1 MRKIILFIHSTING
15 VVTGD
20 PSKDKTN
27 WAAWRNSAGTEE
39 GSQYLL
45 NIFETAD
52 TLLLGRGTYEDL
64 SGKWTNTRGSKLG
77 DKINN
82 AHKLVVTSARPL
94 DNLKWGEFEAPKQL
108 TGSHIEEQI
117 KDLKNGDGGDI
128 VIFGSPTL
136 VRSLANANL
145 IDEYQIVMHPVVVN
159 VGEHLFDNLKV
170 QKEFHLVDVKTLK
183 VGSLLVTYK
192 PAKA

>member
-20 PSKDKTN
+20 PSEDKTN
-27 WAAWRNSAGTEE
+27 WAVWRNSAGIEE

-45 NIFETAD
+45 SIFETAD
-52 TLLLGRGTYEDL
+52 TILLGRGTYEDL
-64 SGKWTNTRGSKLG
+64 SRKWPNTRGTKLA

-82 AHKLVVTSARPL
+82 AHKLIVTSARPPGK
-94 DNLKWGEFEAPKQL
+94 LKWGEFVAPKPL
-108 TGSHIEEQI
+108 TGSNIEAQI

-128 VIFGSPTL
+128 IIFGSPTL
-136 VRSLANANL
+136 VRSLTDANL
-145 IDEYQIVMHPVVVN
+145 IDEYQIVMHPVAVN
-159 VGEHLFDNLKV
+159 VGEHLFDNLKE
-170 QKEFHLVDVKTLK
+170 QKEFHLVDVKALK
-183 VGSLLVTYK
+183 VGSLLVTYR